1 MYRCCLGGSL
11 LRNGNFGRGIWSI
24 RCIGGGG
31 IFCRSFFRLRRVQL
45 GQAVQRRNHPAERA
59 GCCRCTWQTDPVQPW
74 APGAARRRCG
84 LGSRAGHRP
93 GHACACTGRCCSR
106 QPKSHPA
113 KARFRC
119 QNLPLRH
126 RDPPTGRQAVPPGE
140 SPLVPHSA
148 AAAFQRACCA
158 GVDSSPTIT
167 PYPARTSLRSK
178 ARLPQQAQQGNP
190 QHPAAAAAKL
200 KLRSAS
206 VLRQSRMAR
215 ANSSGRISAPQRLVR
230 LARQM
235 ARSITAAAPGRAAQ
249 RHRASGAGVR

>member
-1 MYRCCLGGSL
+1 MGVLIQCGPRQNAAMYRCCLGGSL
-11 LRNGNFGRGIWSI
+11 LRNGDFGRGIWSI

-31 IFCRSFFRLRRVQL
+31 IFCPELLPARRVQL

-74 APGAARRRCG
+74 APGAARRRCE
-84 LGSRAGHRP
+84 LGSRAGHRL

-148 AAAFQRACCA
+148 AAAFQRPAVRGWIPAPRSRRTQRVPHCA
-158 GVDSSPTIT
+158 
-167 PYPARTSLRSK
+167 
-178 ARLPQQAQQGNP
+178 
-190 QHPAAAAAKL
+190 
-200 KLRSAS
+200 
-206 VLRQSRMAR
+206 
-215 ANSSGRISAPQRLVR
+215 
-230 LARQM
+230 ARQGCPS
-235 ARSITAAAPGRAAQ
+235 RPSREPPAPGGGGGKA
-249 RHRASGAGVR
+249 

>member
-1 MYRCCLGGSL
+1 MHRWGRHL
-11 LRNGNFGRGIWSI
+11 LPE
-24 RCIGGGG
+24 
-31 IFCRSFFRLRRVQL
+31 LLPARRVQL

-148 AAAFQRACCA
+148 AAAFQRPAVRGWIPAPRSRRTQRVPHCA
-158 GVDSSPTIT
+158 ARQGCPSRPSRGT
-167 PYPARTSLRSK
+167 PSTRR
-178 ARLPQQAQQGNP
+178 R
-190 QHPAAAAAKL
+190 
-200 KLRSAS
+200 R
-206 VLRQSRMAR
+206 RQSL
-215 ANSSGRISAPQRLVR
+215 NY
-230 LARQM
+230 
-235 ARSITAAAPGRAAQ
+235 AQ
-249 RHRASGAGVR
+249 RQYCGSLA